1 MLIQKSKIKQLIKEQ
16 GLRLSPDSFDGINRA
31 VESVIKDI
39 CQNVVNDGMKTV
51 MPQHTPIKKKVTVS
65 TITKNHC
72 NNCVNIKPEF
82 IKFARS
88 TQEWCHNKAV
98 ILSRK
103 V

>member
-1 MLIQKSKIKQLIKEQ
+1 MLIQKSKVKQLIKEQ
-16 GLRLSPDSFDGINRA
+16 GLRLSPDAFDGINRA

-51 MPQHTPIKKKVTVS
+51 MPQHTPVRKKAAAETVNS
-65 TITKNHC
+65 NSCSKC
-72 NNCVNIKPEF
+72 ANIKPEF

-88 TQEWCHNKAV
+88 TQEWCYNKAV